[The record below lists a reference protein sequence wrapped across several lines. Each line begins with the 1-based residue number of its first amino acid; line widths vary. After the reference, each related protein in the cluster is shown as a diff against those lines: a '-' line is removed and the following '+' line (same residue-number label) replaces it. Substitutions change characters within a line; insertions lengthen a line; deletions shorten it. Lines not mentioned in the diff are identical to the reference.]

1 MTSENKQTE
10 SPAAVVVS
18 YLQSKL
24 LAAAN
29 YIDVLGG
36 DSKSYRV
43 AIATE
48 LQAQPADAPYP
59 PLPATEVLDSYV
71 SHRTGAEVYV
81 DGYTAEQMHAYVDL
95 DRASMTAPQAQPA
108 DALDAARY
116 RVIRSMHDEM
126 HPRSLV
132 CLLEGHS
139 WSSVADSAT
148 ELDKFCDEVDAM
160 AAAHA
165 ALAKHKQL

>member
-48 LQAQPADAPYP
+48 L
-59 PLPATEVLDSYV
+59 
-71 SHRTGAEVYV
+71 
-81 DGYTAEQMHAYVDL
+81 
-95 DRASMTAPQAQPA
+95 QAQPA